1 MFFFFLSVFVIRL
14 HVVYVI
20 SKSCVQR
27 IFREYNLIKVLS
39 SLAIKHHAKILTIPS
54 EDLSILKVLY
64 SSIGSSAVY
73 GPRANNIGTTMLR
86 NSSKV
91 LTGIGAP
98 LFFNGAYVL
107 VLILGVRPLYL
118 NS

>member
-1 MFFFFLSVFVIRL
+1 MIVR
-14 HVVYVI
+14 I
-20 SKSCVQR
+20 SKYRHV
-27 IFREYNLIKVLS
+27 IFGSTTCFSFSFPFS
-39 SLAIKHHAKILTIPS
+39 SLGIPS

-73 GPRANNIGTTMLR
+73 GPRANNIGTMVLR

-91 LTGIGAP
+91 LTGVGAP
-98 LFFNGAYVL
+98 LFLNGAYVL

-118 NS
+118 LCIGCIVV